1 MPSIPRGLSLITGI
15 VLASTLAACAAPPRQ
30 HYQSYPSYPQQA
42 YPTEYG
48 RVSRIDVMQVPQG
61 GNTSGGGAVLGGLV
75 GIALGFVGAAILT
88 PLLSMTV
95 LISIPATL
103 LALVVSLG
111 IGIGAG
117 VYPASRAA
125 KLAPIDALRSE

>member
-1 MPSIPRGLSLITGI
+1 MSSIPRGLSLITGI

-75 GIALGFVGAAILT
+75 GGVLGNQIGGGSGRTAA
-88 PLLSMTV
+88 TV
-95 LISIPATL
+95 L
-103 LALVVSLG
+103 
-111 IGIGAG
+111 GAVG
-117 VYPASRAA
+117 GPWRAMPSKGA
-125 KLAPIDALRSE
+125 